1 LGGGLMLIAMLIV
14 EWPNSK
20 TKSPL
25 TQTHFT

>member
-1 LGGGLMLIAMLIV
+1 MVIAMVIV